1 MEGHL
6 FGGADGGLGTECGLD
21 RLVVEPA
28 VPVGQQQ
35 GEAAILELE
44 KQGLA
49 ELRLPA
55 EAGFDLFVGGV
66 VEDGFMLIALVG
78 QFGQ

>member
-1 MEGHL
+1 M
-6 FGGADGGLGTECGLD
+6 
-21 RLVVEPA
+21 
-28 VPVGQQQ
+28 GQQQ

-55 EAGFDLFVGGV
+55 EAGLDLFIGGV
-66 VEDGFMLIALVG
+66 VENGFMLIALVG
-78 QFGQ
+78 QFGQQLAVEMVNGIEWHGVLL